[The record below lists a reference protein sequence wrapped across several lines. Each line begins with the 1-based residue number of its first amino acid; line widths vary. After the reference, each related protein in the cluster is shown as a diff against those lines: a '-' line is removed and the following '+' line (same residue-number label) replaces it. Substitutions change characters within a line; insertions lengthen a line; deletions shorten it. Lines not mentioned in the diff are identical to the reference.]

1 MTATACHLNTCIG
14 IRARSGTSFR
24 GDRVIL
30 TTFGH
35 YLIRAGSRP
44 VTDRFLIASLLSHTV
59 LSHWEVLPSALTMMD
74 KGKFYA
80 VKINLLM

>member
-1 MTATACHLNTCIG
+1 MTATAHHLNTCMG
-14 IRARSGTSFR
+14 IRTRSDTSFR
-24 GDRVIL
+24 SDRLIL

-35 YLIRAGSRP
+35 YLIRAGSKP
-44 VTDRFLIASLLSHTV
+44 VTDRFLIASLISHTIL

-80 VKINLLM
+80 V